1 MRHAISVIGVIP
13 IIGTEIEVE
22 AAVFTG
28 LQVEAAIIIG
38 LHVTKETEAA
48 TQVGLQPTTTDEAM
62 MMLKAVTEAE
72 AATTVGLHPT
82 IVEEVMT
89 EETDAAAE
97 AGVQETD
104 AAVKA
109 GVRRAR
115 STTTTTDAALH
126 ILAMLKARARAKVLR
141 ARARAKVLPLLWRP

>member
-89 EETDAAAE
+89 EETDAAA
-97 AGVQETD
+97 Q
-104 AAVKA
+104 A

-115 STTTTTDAALH
+115 SITTTTDAALH

-141 ARARAKVLPLLWRP
+141 ARARTKVLPLLWRP